1 MQNDDSLREIY
12 SELIVVLSIRHVH
25 TDTSTMPFTITQ
37 VSKWTK
43 DKTAISMHVLYQS
56 QTCEKKFNITIVLGK
71 DYQCEKCQ
79 LNTCIYHTK
88 CRLKSEASPNACKDT
103 KCHRHSFAVGG
114 NAKSQP
120 VFEDTLTFFLQE
132 LSALIAS
139 GASILLLGINPEE
152 LKTC

>member
-88 CRLKSEASPNACKDT
+88 CRLKSEASPNACKD
-103 KCHRHSFAVGG
+103 VGG
-114 NAKSQP
+114 GSESQSHHRQQGKGIWLLYKTVDNSFKQDVELMYFTEVNFGDSSQGNKKS
-120 VFEDTLTFFLQE
+120 L
-132 LSALIAS
+132 
-139 GASILLLGINPEE
+139 
-152 LKTC
+152 